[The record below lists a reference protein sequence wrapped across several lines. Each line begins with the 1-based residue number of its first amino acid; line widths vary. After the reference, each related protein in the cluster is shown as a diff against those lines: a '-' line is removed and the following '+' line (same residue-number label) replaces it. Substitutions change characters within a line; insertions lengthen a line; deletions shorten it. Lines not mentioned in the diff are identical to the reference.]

1 MSVVKSNDAVK
12 VHYTGKLS
20 TGEVFDSSLERE
32 PLGFTVGAGQMIK
45 GFDDAVTGMALNE
58 KKTINITPEEA
69 YGPVRPE
76 LMQQVPKEQL
86 PADMTPEV
94 GQTLVAQGQDGR
106 ETHVVIAQVEEAHII
121 VDANHPLAGKDLT
134 FDIELVEI
142 ATA

>member
-1 MSVVKSNDAVK
+1 MSVAKSNDAVK

-32 PLGFTVGAGQMIK
+32 PIEFTIGAGMMIK
-45 GFDDAVTGMALNE
+45 GFDDAVNGMAVNE
-58 KKTINITPEEA
+58 KKTINITPEDA

-86 PADMTPEV
+86 PADMAPEV

-106 ETHVVIAQVEEAHII
+106 ETHVVVAQVEEAHII
-121 VDANHPLAGKDLT
+121 VDANHPLAGKDLV